1 MNISNNMG
9 VDSNDLAKRG
19 ESLIRKSTNRY
30 LTTVRIAFRAKQRRF
45 DDFDGLLEESTIK
58 PVQRS
63 IIELSDE
70 QDQPDLLPGQLTLVK
85 HQKRWRL
92 LRDFKKGKFC
102 FLIAVDNW
110 SIELQKN
117 EFYSLYLLLLKIN
130 EQLLVI
136 KNELMDEESIS
147 IELEKLPWY
156 IELEGKKEEW
166 SLRLI
171 FESQEQTRSFEMY
184 WPIPIAQNLFYEIK
198 KMWESMD

>member
-1 MNISNNMG
+1 M
-9 VDSNDLAKRG
+9 LK
-19 ESLIRKSTNRY
+19 E
-30 LTTVRIAFRAKQRRF
+30 
-45 DDFDGLLEESTIK
+45 
-58 PVQRS
+58 
-63 IIELSDE
+63 
-70 QDQPDLLPGQLTLVK
+70 
-85 HQKRWRL
+85 QKRWRL
-92 LRDFKKGKFC
+92 IKDFKKGKFC
-102 FLIAVDNW
+102 FLIGVDNW

-198 KMWESMD
+198 NMWESMD